1 MDREKSVETN
11 VSELKDTASIIEF
24 EQKNNDLIGRAPT
37 SVRIPTNT
45 TKQPMILTAFPQT
58 TPPAINQAIPSN
70 PFQVTQQ
77 VMKEEE
83 KVEEGTE
90 KVEDG
95 IEQEEEGEATV
106 EEGEEQEEEQEGD
119 QEQVERDDEQ
129 EQLKQDEEQVEEQTS
144 DQEQAPEQD
153 TDADNYTQQPRK
165 SVRRNKLLLFHSF
178 HIDFLPNNLHR
189 NQSSQ
194 L

>member
-1 MDREKSVETN
+1 MDREKSIETN
-11 VSELKDTASIIEF
+11 VSELKDTASIVEF
-24 EQKNNDLIGRAPT
+24 EQKNNDLVGRAPT
-37 SVRIPTNT
+37 SIRIPTNT
-45 TKQPMILTAFPQT
+45 MKQPMILTAFPQT
-58 TPPAINQAIPSN
+58 TPPSTNQPIPSTNQPIPSN

-77 VMKEEE
+77 VLKEEE

-95 IEQEEEGEATV
+95 IEQEEEGE
-106 EEGEEQEEEQEGD
+106 EQEEEQEGD
-119 QEQVERDDEQ
+119 QEQVGQDDEQ
-129 EQLKQDEEQVEEQTS
+129 EQVKQDEEQTS

-165 SVRRNKLLLFHSF
+165 SVRRNKLSCYHSF

-189 NQSSQ
+189 NQNSQ

>member
-11 VSELKDTASIIEF
+11 VSELKDTASIVEF
-24 EQKNNDLIGRAPT
+24 EQKNNDLVGRAPT
-37 SVRIPTNT
+37 SIRIPTNT
-45 TKQPMILTAFPQT
+45 MKQPMILTAFPQT
-58 TPPAINQAIPSN
+58 TPPST

-77 VMKEEE
+77 VLKEEE

-90 KVEDG
+90 KVKDG
-95 IEQEEEGEATV
+95 IEQEEEGEAMV

-119 QEQVERDDEQ
+119 QEQVGQDDEQ
-129 EQLKQDEEQVEEQTS
+129 EQVKQDEEQEEQTS

-165 SVRRNKLLLFHSF
+165 SVRRNKLSCYHSF

-189 NQSSQ
+189 NQNSQ

>member
-11 VSELKDTASIIEF
+11 VSELKDTASIVEF
-24 EQKNNDLIGRAPT
+24 EQKNNDLVGRAPT
-37 SVRIPTNT
+37 SIRIPTNT
-45 TKQPMILTAFPQT
+45 MKQPMILTAFPQT
-58 TPPAINQAIPSN
+58 TPPSTNQPIPSN

-77 VMKEEE
+77 VLKEEE

-95 IEQEEEGEATV
+95 IEQEEEGEAMV

-119 QEQVERDDEQ
+119 QEQVGQDDEQ
-129 EQLKQDEEQVEEQTS
+129 EQVKQDEEQTS

-153 TDADNYTQQPRK
+153 TDADNYTQPPRK
-165 SVRRNKLLLFHSF
+165 SVRRNKLSCYHSF

-189 NQSSQ
+189 NQNSQ